1 MFERKLTAK
10 SGSTLAAQI
19 CLVSQQGE
27 PVEFIYHGIRFHINQ
42 VLSNYLQ
49 TNQWWKEI
57 DSNGIDDQVS
67 EQVSKIWQVEAA
79 PIGAIATFEIEYNQS
94 SKQWQI
100 RSTSRSK

>member
-1 MFERKLTAK
+1 MFERKLTTKSSQNLPAK
-10 SGSTLAAQI
+10 ICQI
-19 CLVSQQGE
+19 GEQGE
-27 PVEFIYHGIRFHINQ
+27 PIEFIYQGIRFHINQ

-57 DSNGIDDQVS
+57 ASNSIDDQVS

-100 RSTSRSK
+100 RSTSRGR

>member
-1 MFERKLTAK
+1 MFEHKLPPK
-10 SGSTLAAQI
+10 STQNLPAQI
-19 CLVSQQGE
+19 CQVGEQGA
-27 PVEFIYHGIRFHINQ
+27 PVEFIYQGIRFHINQ

-57 DSNGIDDQVS
+57 ASNSIDDQVS
-67 EQVSKIWQVEAA
+67 EQVSRVWQVEAA

-100 RSTSRSK
+100 RSTSRGK

>member
-1 MFERKLTAK
+1 MFERKLATQSSSK
-10 SGSTLAAQI
+10 PPAQI
-19 CLVSQQGE
+19 CQVGTE
-27 PVEFIYHGIRFHINQ
+27 GVPVEFIYQGIRFHINQ

>member
-1 MFERKLTAK
+1 MFERKLAPQSSPK
-10 SGSTLAAQI
+10 PPAQI
-19 CLVSQQGE
+19 CLISTEGE
-27 PVEFIYHGIRFHINQ
+27 PVEFIYQGIRFHINQ
-42 VLSNYLQ
+42 VLSTYLQ

-57 DSNGIDDQVS
+57 ASNSIDDQVG

>member
-1 MFERKLTAK
+1 MFEHKLTAK
-10 SGSTLAAQI
+10 SVLKPPAQI

>member
-1 MFERKLTAK
+1 MFERKLPPK
-10 SGSTLAAQI
+10 SAQNLPAQI
-19 CLVSQQGE
+19 CQVGEQGA
-27 PVEFIYHGIRFHINQ
+27 PVEFIYQGIRFHINQ

-57 DSNGIDDQVS
+57 ASNSIDDQVS
-67 EQVSKIWQVEAA
+67 EQVSRVWQVEAA

>member
-1 MFERKLTAK
+1 MFERKLPPK
-10 SGSTLAAQI
+10 STQNLPAQI
-19 CLVSQQGE
+19 CQVGEQGA
-27 PVEFIYHGIRFHINQ
+27 PVEFIYQGIRFHINQ

-57 DSNGIDDQVS
+57 ASNSIDDQVS
-67 EQVSKIWQVEAA
+67 EQVSRVWQVEAA

>member
-1 MFERKLTAK
+1 MFERK
-10 SGSTLAAQI
+10 SGANSGVNTPAQI
-19 CLVSQQGE
+19 RQLSDKGE
-27 PVEFIYHGIRFHINQ
+27 PVEFVYQGIRFHINR

>member
-1 MFERKLTAK
+1 MFERKLPPK
-10 SGSTLAAQI
+10 SAQNLPAQI
-19 CLVSQQGE
+19 CQVGEQGA
-27 PVEFIYHGIRFHINQ
+27 PVEFIYQGIRFHINQ

-57 DSNGIDDQVS
+57 ASNSIDDQVS
-67 EQVSKIWQVEAA
+67 EQVSRVWQVEAA

-100 RSTSRSK
+100 RSTSRGK